1 MKKYLL
7 LMLLT
12 PLAYSEANTYH
23 LDSHSG
29 GVRVICINELVFVT
43 RDDGGVTQM
52 MTAKGTGRGTVG
64 LMPVTCEGYKET
76 KEAILAKSNG

>member
-1 MKKYLL
+1 MKKYLF

-12 PLAYSEANTYH
+12 PLAYAESNIYY
-23 LDSHSG
+23 LDGHKSG
-29 GVRVICINELVFVT
+29 TQVLCINELVFVT
-43 RDDGGVTQM
+43 GDDGGVTQM
-52 MTAKGTGRGTVG
+52 MTAKGTGMGGVG